1 MTPRTPGDAPVV
13 RERLTMRAQD
23 TADQAGREQTNAA
36 EKKGAVKNL
45 TKQRQ
50 PKDAGP
56 LSKERDV
63 GQFGGERIPTRF
75 RP

>member
-1 MTPRTPGDAPVV
+1 MAAHDRSDAEDRDAKAPVRKEPV
-13 RERLTMRAQD
+13 ARDSAITNP
-23 TADQAGREQTNAA
+23 ADA
-36 EKKGAVKNL
+36 L

-63 GQFGGERIPTRF
+63 GQFGGRG
-75 RP
+75 RPPLQKK